1 MKRSLLVV
9 SLCAFATL
17 SGTAFADAFN
27 VSTASSS
34 SQEGMAAP
42 TSVVKG
48 AMLISANGTRLAQ
61 VYRVGPDGSAQIILD
76 GRMVAVPAGTLSMA
90 GGKLTTSLTK
100 SQVLAL
106 H

>member
-1 MKRSLLVV
+1 VKRSLLVV

-34 SQEGMAAP
+34 SQEGTAAP